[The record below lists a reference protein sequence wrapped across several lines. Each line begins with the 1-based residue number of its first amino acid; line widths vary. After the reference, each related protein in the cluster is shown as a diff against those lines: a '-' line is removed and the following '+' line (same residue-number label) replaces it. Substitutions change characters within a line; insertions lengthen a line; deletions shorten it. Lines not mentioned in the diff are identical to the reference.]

1 MTKIETKTIE
11 PILVVSIEG
20 TGQIPDFNKDVDRLY
35 SYLYNYGFKDKIA
48 GPLIGLFF
56 TEFGGKYI
64 VAIPIKEIIPVKNDT
79 KIAVLSKIK
88 CISKLHKGS
97 YRTIEEAFDRLKKY
111 LTEKHLEFK
120 FTVREIYINNT
131 GKEEDYLTE
140 VQIPL

>member
-1 MTKIETKTIE
+1 M
-11 PILVVSIEG
+11 
-20 TGQIPDFNKDVDRLY
+20 
-35 SYLYNYGFKDKIA
+35 
-48 GPLIGLFF
+48 
-56 TEFGGKYI
+56 
-64 VAIPIKEIIPVKNDT
+64 AIPIKEIIPVKNDT